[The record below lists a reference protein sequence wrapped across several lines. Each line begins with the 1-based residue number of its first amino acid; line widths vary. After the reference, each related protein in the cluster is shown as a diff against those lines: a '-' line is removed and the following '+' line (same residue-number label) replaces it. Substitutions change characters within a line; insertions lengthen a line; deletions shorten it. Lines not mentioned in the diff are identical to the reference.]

1 MAGAAKVSDQ
11 TRAQDM
17 LQAIAVFRRSD
28 MTLIAL
34 FDRLW
39 AGMQVLPEQFR
50 PALGAI
56 EDAWIEIEIIY
67 AQASAA
73 GQSVLTAA
81 EAGDL
86 EDALDRFID
95 VLTDSA
101 GQRRNHASDGE
112 AR

>member
-1 MAGAAKVSDQ
+1 MASAAKASDQ
-11 TRAQDM
+11 TMAQDM
-17 LQAIAVFRRSD
+17 LQAITLFRRGD

-34 FDRLW
+34 LDRLW
-39 AGMQVLPEQFR
+39 AGMQALPERFR
-50 PALGAI
+50 PALDAI
-56 EDAWIEIEIIY
+56 EDAWLEMEIIY

-95 VLTDSA
+95 VLNDSA
-101 GQRRNHASDGE
+101 RQRRSHDPDGE

>member
-1 MAGAAKVSDQ
+1 MAGAAKGSDQ

-17 LQAIAVFRRSD
+17 LQAIAVFRRGD

-34 FDRLW
+34 LDRLW
-39 AGMQVLPEQFR
+39 AGLQLLPEQFR

-56 EDAWIEIEIIY
+56 EDAWIEMEIIY

-73 GQSVLTAA
+73 GQKALTRC
-81 EAGDL
+81 EARDL
-86 EDALDRFID
+86 EDAFDRFID